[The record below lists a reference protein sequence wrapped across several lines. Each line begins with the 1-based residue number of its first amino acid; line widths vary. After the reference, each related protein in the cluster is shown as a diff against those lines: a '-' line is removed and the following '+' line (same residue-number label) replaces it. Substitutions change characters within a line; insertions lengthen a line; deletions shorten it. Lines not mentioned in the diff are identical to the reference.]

1 MKFHFL
7 GTSAGSPTVE
17 RNVTSLAITFEQRSG
32 WYMVDCGEGTQ
43 QRILRTSLSLPKL
56 KKIFITHMHGDHI
69 YGLPGI
75 LTSRGLMCGAERPI
89 EIYGPKGIKKY
100 VETVLKLSYTRMHY
114 PINIFEFQKSGE
126 LYKSDDETVS
136 VVELS
141 HDIPSY
147 AYVLEESSKPGTF
160 DVEKAKAAGI
170 PPGPLFGQLTA
181 GKTIKLADGKEY
193 SGKDFI
199 GPEKKGRTIVVGG
212 DNDSPGLLSDALKK
226 ACLLIHESTHTE
238 EVRENLKWNS
248 KHSTAKSV
256 GEVAQKAKLK
266 NLILT
271 HFSPR
276 FSIRSSEDQPHSI
289 EVVRKEAESVYDK
302 GNLFLARDCDIF
314 RLDREGQVSLE
325 YRRQSRKRSQK
336 S

>member
-1 MKFHFL
+1 MKFHFI

-17 RNVTSLAITFEQRSG
+17 RNVTSLAITFEQRTR
-32 WYMVDCGEGTQ
+32 WYMVDCGDGTQ

-56 KKIFITHMHGDHI
+56 DKIFVTHMHGDHI

-75 LTSRGLMCGAERPI
+75 LTSRGLMSGADSGV
-89 EIYGPKGIKKY
+89 EIYGPKGIKKFI
-100 VETVLKLSYTRMHY
+100 ETVLKLSYTRVQY
-114 PINIFEFQKSGE
+114 PIKIHEFLEPGE
-126 LYKSDDETVS
+126 LYENDSEAVS
-136 VVELS
+136 VVALS

-147 AYVLEESSKPGTF
+147 AYVLKEKARPGTF

-181 GKTIKLADGKEY
+181 GKTITLEDGREF

-199 GPEKKGRTIVVGG
+199 GPEKAGRTVIIGG
-212 DNDSPGLLSDALKK
+212 DNESPELLADELKN

-238 EVRENLKWNS
+238 EVRENLKWKS

-256 GEVAQKAKLK
+256 SVTAEKAGLK

-276 FSIRSSEDQPHSI
+276 FSLRSSPEEPHSI
-289 EVVRKEAESVYDK
+289 EMVQQEAESFYNGD
-302 GNLFLARDCDIF
+302 LFLARDGDIYK
-314 RLDREGQVSLE
+314 LDRDEKITLD
-325 YRRQSRKRSQK
+325 YRRTFRKKPS
-336 S
+336 SN